1 MKKNGLKIIIVLA
14 ILVALFFLVDGRT
27 YVIARSAGYKTLKV
41 FAYYKSTGLS
51 SGKSIIY
58 KPHFTIINRGSD
70 EETAD
75 YIGELLEK
83 SYNLIGEEFDYYP
96 NYNIPVYVYDS
107 IEEFWEYNRA
117 LAGQAVMG
125 LYNLGVIHI
134 VAPHVFSM
142 TNEEYESSG
151 AVLHEYTHLV
161 VDDLTGGNVE
171 IWFTEGMALYQEY
184 NIYGVEWGQYMN
196 DVNYSLEE
204 LRTDFM
210 GLDSDKAYRKAF
222 LIVKDI
228 YSKIG
233 KENVLELLKQLK
245 GGKNFAEVVKLVKND
260 EKHPKKKTGR
270 SLFSSIR
277 GDTNL
282 YIR

>member
-1 MKKNGLKIIIVLA
+1 MKKNRLKIIIVLA

-41 FAYYKSTGLS
+41 FAYYKNTGFS

-83 SYNLIGEEFDYYP
+83 SYNLIGQEFDYYP
-96 NYNIPVYVYDS
+96 NYNIPVYVYGS
-107 IEEFWEYNRA
+107 IEEFWEHNQA
-117 LAGQAVMG
+117 LTGQAVMG
-125 LYNLGVIHI
+125 LYNLGIIHI
-134 VAPHVFSM
+134 VDPQVFSM
-142 TNEEYESSG
+142 TPEEYESSG

-161 VDDLTGGNVE
+161 VDDLTEGNVE
-171 IWFTEGMALYQEY
+171 VWFTEGMSLYQEY

-222 LIVKDI
+222 LIVKDF
-228 YSKIG
+228 YSKMG
-233 KENVLELLKQLK
+233 KDKVLELLKELK
-245 GGKNFAEVVKLVKND
+245 HGKSFNEVVKLV
-260 EKHPKKKTGR
+260 EK
-270 SLFSSIR
+270 
-277 GDTNL
+277 
-282 YIR
+282 